1 MTYADLLVTL
11 GALCLL
17 LLVPAGIYGLCRV
30 AHRWFCEALDSVAR
44 DIP

>member
-1 MTYADLLVTL
+1 MSVADLAIAWVLLSVAFIAAVVVTS
-11 GALCLL
+11 
-17 LLVPAGIYGLCRV
+17 LCRV